1 MHSSGVSLD
10 TLFNWDNS
18 IQIFEN
24 PNYRLNLVIGA
35 GLGGRFVKQTLSN
48 GLEITETIGN
58 SFITRFNIGISNTIQ
73 KHHMIDI
80 IVKPTLLEVLP
91 FSHCQASNC
100 KGYFND
106 LTMTFSYNYKF

>member
-1 MHSSGVSLD
+1 MASSNIHSDGLSLD
-10 TLFNWDNS
+10 ALFNWDNS

-35 GLGGRFVKQTLSN
+35 GLGGRFVKQTLGS
-48 GLEITETIGN
+48 GFTETSTN

-80 IVKPTLLEVLP
+80 IVKAYL
-91 FSHCQASNC
+91 A
-100 KGYFND
+100 
-106 LTMTFSYNYKF
+106 